1 MKKPVKERVIEQ
13 PCCGCI
19 LFRECGTITRT
30 TPDNCKKRMTVEE
43 FGHIPIKMS
52 KEMFIERSKEIFGDD
67 TFDYSRLEYINI
79 ETPVELYCNIHK
91 VWFKVIPEKHLC
103 RH

>member
-30 TPDNCKKRMTVEE
+30 APDNCKKRMTVEE
-43 FGHIPIKMS
+43 FVKI
-52 KEMFIERSKEIFGDD
+52 RSVSCSTLFYN
-67 TFDYSRLEYINI
+67 TFN
-79 ETPVELYCNIHK
+79 
-91 VWFKVIPEKHLC
+91 
-103 RH
+103 